1 MYEVRVQVDT
11 VEPRPEKGRL
21 AVGFDGTMLSQGFR
35 TDGIW
40 VDPCTLTA
48 MLKPIPL
55 TESWG
60 NTYTGNNARLD
71 PSAAYTIPTPAK
83 WERLQIRASGDYW
96 LRAKQS
102 TNEIVQVTSALPAN
116 QPMCIGWYKP
126 ELKIGADVPVLRLY
140 YNYSASSTS
149 GEIKIVFYANGK
161 AEIYKAGLLVGSYDR
176 SGSNFAPGSTYTA
189 SFSTNQQFNEIVI
202 IPFRRRELLVHT
214 NYGLSFSHIFTD
226 LDESLTTNAITP
238 AGKFAF
244 AVPTG
249 KLAIQ
254 VAYCRFSPQGSF
266 IASQQVLRYA
276 PPTTVAGP
284 PVYPLF
290 SYLPFSDTA
299 GPTGDSVQL
308 TTSIVHEGTGDWT
321 TWSVLDNGTTS
332 SWDGIKKTVRV
343 KCYLQNFTGTQSP
356 TVYAVDAFW
365 DPNPT
370 QTYNAT
376 TDITNA
382 IGALSISAG
391 EDGRATATISAY
403 SGLLANAG
411 MYQAEYQSDRPYRI
425 QVKTKDAVITTVG
438 PLSTDVIVNSGDPQ
452 IPSGGNTYVVGKTVR
467 FDSNAGNIVA
477 GTNYV
482 VATVTGT
489 TSFTI
494 TGITPTAYGVVKH
507 QEVYIQSSTV
517 TITGGNAQIPAGGN
531 TYVVGNTV
539 RFSATVGNILATETY
554 TVATVTGTTSFTLTG
569 VLPTVTGSAKH
580 QRVTVSSVASYVTM
594 MAGTL
599 SAPKITRMENDYT
612 DLWSTLDFVGS
623 DRGTDLDLTMI
634 QATPA
639 LDGFR
644 LSDAVR
650 SLLRMSGY
658 VDNGSAY
665 DNTSIFIS
673 YDGSPTEF
681 TLPLSPGASK
691 GEWAFSIERG
701 ETVGGALERLHSTY
715 AATWVKGW
723 IPLSSVLG
731 GYQYAWE
738 VPNKTP
744 STWDVT
750 IWQTLEQAMDPAK
763 GNLTMPFASTVLLQ
777 GLSETRESPE
787 ANSVVVV
794 GRDPRRG
801 QIIYGYYQ
809 DGPSQDATL
818 APTSRPTN
826 WRGRPV
832 SYILADPTITSQSK
846 VDYAVTVL
854 QERLTVTRN
863 LVEFDTGLLMWN
875 KGNLEDQYPVWLND
889 IVRIMGPTGTGVY
902 GWYRIVAI
910 PNIEFVREYSDGSG
924 IQLRSC
930 TYRAEAVTI
939 PA

>member
-116 QPMCIGWYKP
+116 QPMVIGWYKP

-299 GPTGDSVQL
+299 GPTGDTTQL

-321 TWSVLDNGTTS
+321 TWTVLDNGTTS

-425 QVKTKDAVITTVG
+425 QVKTKDAVITAPG
-438 PLSTDVIVNSGDPQ
+438 AL
-452 IPSGGNTYVVGKTVR
+452 
-467 FDSNAGNIVA
+467 
-477 GTNYV
+477 
-482 VATVTGT
+482 
-489 TSFTI
+489 
-494 TGITPTAYGVVKH
+494 
-507 QEVYIQSSTV
+507 SSTV
-517 TITGGNAQIPAGGN
+517 TITSGNVQIPAGGN
-531 TYVVGNTV
+531 TYTVGNTV
-539 RFSATVGNILATETY
+539 RFSTTVGNILSTETY

-569 VLPTVTGSAKH
+569 ILPTVTGSAKH
-580 QRVTVSSVASYVTM
+580 QVVTVTSPAVYVTM

-665 DNTSIFIS
+665 DNVSIFIS

-744 STWDVT
+744 TTWDVT

-875 KGNLEDQYPVWLND
+875 KGNLEDQYPIWLND
-889 IVRIMGPTGTGVY
+889 IVRVMGPTGTGVY

-910 PNIEFVREYSDGSG
+910 PNIEFVREYTDGSG

>member
-1 MYEVRVQVDT
+1 MYELRVQVDT

-71 PSAAYTIPTPAK
+71 PSAAYTIPTPSK
-83 WERLQIRASGDYW
+83 WERIQIRASGDYW

-116 QPMCIGWYKP
+116 QPMVVGWYKP

-140 YNYSASSTS
+140 YNYNAGSTS
-149 GEIKIVFYANGK
+149 GEIKLVFYANGK
-161 AEIYKAGLLVGSYDR
+161 AEVYKAGLLVGSYDR

-189 SFSTNQQFNEIVI
+189 SFSTNQQFNEILI

-254 VAYCRFSPQGSF
+254 LAYCRFSPQGSF

-290 SYLPFSDTA
+290 TFLPFNDIA
-299 GPTGDSVQL
+299 GPTGDTTQL

-321 TWSVLDNGTTS
+321 TWTVLDNGTTS
-332 SWDGIKKTVRV
+332 SWDGVKKTVRV

-382 IGALSISAG
+382 ISGLNVTVG
-391 EDGRATATISAY
+391 EDGRATATLTAF
-403 SGLLANAG
+403 SGLLVNAG
-411 MYQAEYQSDRPYRI
+411 MVQPEYQSDRPFRI
-425 QVKTKDAVITTVG
+425 QVKTKDAVITSPG
-438 PLSTDVIVNSGDPQ
+438 ALSSTIT
-452 IPSGGNTYVVGKTVR
+452 IT
-467 FDSNAGNIVA
+467 AGNV
-477 GTNYV
+477 
-482 VATVTGT
+482 
-489 TSFTI
+489 
-494 TGITPTAYGVVKH
+494 
-507 QEVYIQSSTV
+507 
-517 TITGGNAQIPAGGN
+517 QIPAGGN
-531 TYVVGNTV
+531 TYLVGDSV
-539 RFSATVGNILATETY
+539 RFDSTVGNILSTTTY

-569 VLPTVTGSAKH
+569 ITPTVSGSAKH
-580 QRVTVSSVASYVTM
+580 QKVTVTSPAVYVTLL
-594 MAGTL
+594 AGTL
-599 SAPKITRMENDYT
+599 SAPKITRMENDFT
-612 DLWSTLDFVGS
+612 DLWSTLEFTGS
-623 DRGTDLDLTMI
+623 DRGTDLDLTTI
-634 QATPA
+634 QSTPA

-644 LSDAVR
+644 LSDSVR
-650 SLLRMSGY
+650 NLLRISGY

-665 DNTSIFIS
+665 DNVSIFIS

-701 ETVGGALERLHSTY
+701 ETVGGALDRLHSTY
-715 AATWVKGW
+715 AATWIKGW

-731 GYQYAWE
+731 GYQYSWE
-738 VPNKTP
+738 VPNLTP

-750 IWQTLEQAMDPAK
+750 IWQTLEQAMDPTK
-763 GNLTMPFASTVLLQ
+763 GNLSMPFASTCLLQ

-787 ANSVVVV
+787 ANSIVVV

-801 QIIYGYYQ
+801 QILYGYYQ
-809 DGPSQDATL
+809 DGPSQDGTL
-818 APTSRPTN
+818 APVSRPTN
-826 WRGRPV
+826 WRGRPI

-846 VDYAVTVL
+846 VDYAVTIL
-854 QERLTVTRN
+854 QNRLTLTRN

-875 KGNLEDQYPVWLND
+875 KGNPEDQYPIWLND

-924 IQLRSC
+924 IQLRNC

>member
-71 PSAAYTIPTPAK
+71 PSAAYTIPTPSK
-83 WERLQIRASGDYW
+83 WERIQIRASGDYW

-116 QPMCIGWYKP
+116 QPMVVGWYKP

-140 YNYSASSTS
+140 YNYNAGSTS
-149 GEIKIVFYANGK
+149 GELKLVFYANGK
-161 AEIYKAGLLVGSYDR
+161 AEVYKAGLLVGSYDR

-254 VAYCRFSPQGSF
+254 VAYCRFSTQGSF

-290 SYLPFSDTA
+290 TFLPFNDTA
-299 GPTGDSVQL
+299 GPTGDTTQL
-308 TTSIVHEGTGDWT
+308 VTSIVHEASGDWT
-321 TWSVLDNGTTS
+321 TWTVLDNGTTS
-332 SWDGIKKTVRV
+332 SWDGVKKTVRV

-365 DPNPT
+365 DPNPN
-370 QTYNAT
+370 QTYNGT
-376 TDITNA
+376 VDITNA

-411 MYQAEYQSDRPYRI
+411 MYQAEYQSDRPFRI
-425 QVKTKDAVITTVG
+425 QVKTKDAVITS
-438 PLSTDVIVNSGDPQ
+438 P
-452 IPSGGNTYVVGKTVR
+452 
-467 FDSNAGNIVA
+467 
-477 GTNYV
+477 GTL
-482 VATVTGT
+482 
-489 TSFTI
+489 
-494 TGITPTAYGVVKH
+494 
-507 QEVYIQSSTV
+507 SSTV
-517 TITGGNAQIPAGGN
+517 TITSGNVQIPAGGN
-531 TYVVGNTV
+531 TYTVGNTV
-539 RFSATVGNILATETY
+539 RFSSTVGNILSTETY

-580 QRVTVSSVASYVTM
+580 QVVTVTSPAVYVTM

-650 SLLRMSGY
+650 SLLRISGY
-658 VDNGSAY
+658 LDSGSAY

-787 ANSVVVV
+787 ANSIVVV

-818 APTSRPTN
+818 APVSRPSN

-863 LVEFDTGLLMWN
+863 LVEFDSGLLMWN
-875 KGNLEDQYPVWLND
+875 KGNLEDQYPIWLND

-902 GWYRIVAI
+902 GWYRIIAI
-910 PNIEFVREYSDGSG
+910 PSINFEREYTDGSG

-939 PA
+939 PT